1 MSRSYGKKTNR
12 QFCREQSVSM
22 KRFLILCC
30 LLLALSGCSSSS
42 KADDAQEKRSCLRI
56 LFIGNSYTYV
66 NDLPHLF
73 AELANAGQHK
83 VKTDMGAQGGF
94 TLSAHLNSTQTLEKI
109 NSVKWDWVVLQEQSQ
124 IPSVE
129 QVRTKAMYPAAISLV
144 EKVRETGATP
154 IFFETWAHRDGW
166 KQQGLIDYES
176 MQLEIHRG
184 YTGIAQELKVSVAP
198 VGYTWL
204 QVRRQ
209 DPQLDLWQ
217 QDGSH
222 PNQAGSYL
230 AACVIYAAIYR
241 QSPEGLK
248 YRADLSSETA
258 QLLQASAAK
267 TVLNLLE

>member
-1 MSRSYGKKTNR
+1 
-12 QFCREQSVSM
+12 M
-22 KRFLILCC
+22 KRFLIFCC

-42 KADDAQEKRSCLRI
+42 KGDDAQEKRSCLRI

-83 VKTDMGAQGGF
+83 VKTDMAAQGGF
-94 TLSAHLNSTQTLEKI
+94 TLSAHLKSTQTLEKI

-129 QVRTKAMYPAAISLV
+129 QVRTKGMYPAAISLV

-184 YTGIAQELKVSVAP
+184 YMGIAQELKVSVAP

-222 PNQAGSYL
+222 PNRVGSYL